1 MKLLIDRIEGDFAV
15 CQKEDRTMLNINRRD
30 LPVDAKEGDLLSIDG
45 DNIIIDIAATAKRK
59 EMIRLLSL
67 YKQNETT

>member
-45 DNIIIDIAATAKRK
+45 DNIMIDIAATAKRK

>member
-15 CQKEDRTMLNINRRD
+15 CQKEDRTVLNINRRD
-30 LPVDAKEGDLLSIDG
+30 LPVDAKEGDLLSING
-45 DNIIIDIAATAKRK
+45 DSIMIDIAATAKRK